1 MTETRRL
8 WELEQEQG
16 VLSIPSVQ
24 AATILGRI
32 YFANGMDKMGWRIWT
47 DAVAMADKLNLFHV
61 EPHLSEKDR
70 ISRTITAWGIFSQQA
85 YELKIPTLDLTYI
98 EPAANPISGSRAFT
112 S

>member
-24 AATILGRI
+24 VATILGRI
-32 YFANGMDKMGWRIWT
+32 YFANGMDKMGWRTWT
-47 DAVAMADKLNLFHV
+47 DAVAIADKLNLFTV
-61 EPHLSEKDR
+61 KPHSGEKER

-85 YELKIPTLDLTYI
+85 YELKIPT
-98 EPAANPISGSRAFT
+98 
-112 S
+112 